1 MERGNPSRR
10 RREGWRTTWQR
21 TLCVLLAMAVFAPL
35 PAAAQQGQSYAVVR
49 ADVMDSMTVINNA
62 DMYFGVITPGTANGT
77 VVMTPDDQSNVA
89 ACAVN
94 NGITRSGACRAA
106 RFEGD
111 IPFIH
116 NLQITKPAG
125 DQIMLTGP
133 AGATMRVRRFM
144 IAAGSPWML
153 GTDFATAQTVTY
165 LVFGGTFVIY
175 VGGTLDVARNQR
187 AGVYNGSFTLTF
199 NYN

>member
-1 MERGNPSRR
+1 MEWGKPSQRR
-10 RREGWRTTWQR
+10 ANARRTGWQR
-21 TLCVLLAMAVFAPL
+21 AMGVLLLAAAFAPL

-49 ADVMDSMTVINNA
+49 ADIMDAMTVVNNA

-77 VVMTPDDQSNVA
+77 VVMTPDDQSNA
-89 ACAVN
+89 ASCAVN
-94 NGITRSGACRAA
+94 NGIIRTGPCRAA

-116 NLQITKPAG
+116 NLTITKPAG

-133 AGATMRVRRFM
+133 AGATMRVRAFR
-144 IAAGSPWML
+144 IAAGSGWMF
-153 GTDFATAQTVTY
+153 GTDLATTPTVTY
-165 LVFGGTFVIY
+165 FVFGGSFVIY

>member
-1 MERGNPSRR
+1 M
-10 RREGWRTTWQR
+10 
-21 TLCVLLAMAVFAPL
+21 LCALLAVAAFAPL
-35 PAAAQQGQSYAVVR
+35 PAAAQQGQSYAVAR
-49 ADVMDSMTVINNA
+49 ADIMDAMTVVNNA

-77 VVMTPDDQSNVA
+77 VVMTPNDQSNAA

-94 NGITRSGACRAA
+94 NGITRSGPCRAA
-106 RFEGD
+106 RFEGQ

-116 NLQITKPAG
+116 NLVITKPAG
-125 DQIMLTGP
+125 DQVMLTGP
-133 AGATMRVRRFM
+133 SGATMRLRRFTV
-144 IAAGSPWML
+144 AAGSGWMF
-153 GTDFATAQTVTY
+153 GTDLATTPTVSY
-165 LVFGGTFVIY
+165 FVLGGTFVIY

>member
-1 MERGNPSRR
+1 MEWGKPDRR
-10 RREGWRTTWQR
+10 RHERWRTKWQR
-21 TLCVLLAMAVFAPL
+21 TLCALLLAVALAPL

-49 ADVMDSMTVINNA
+49 ADIMDAMTVVNNA
-62 DMYFGVITPGTANGT
+62 DMYFGVIVPGTTNGT
-77 VVMTPDDQSNVA
+77 VVMTPSDQSTA
-89 ACAVN
+89 ASCAVN
-94 NGITRSGACRAA
+94 NGITRTGPCRAA

-116 NLQITKPAG
+116 NLVITKPAG
-125 DQIMLTGP
+125 DQVTLTGP
-133 AGATMRVRRFM
+133 AGATMRLRRFTV
-144 IAAGSPWML
+144 AAGSGWMF
-153 GTDFATAQTVTY
+153 GTDLATTPTVSY
-165 LVFGGTFVIY
+165 LVLGGTFVVY